1 MGLGTGLVFGAII
14 WTLICWVLVKKHALR
29 VAKKVIG
36 SEEIEK
42 KIMEMT
48 LHAKL
53 EAERRSREING
64 ECKRITNE

>member
-1 MGLGTGLVFGAII
+1 MGFGTGLVFGAIL

-42 KIMEMT
+42 KIMAMT